1 LANLGVGVVM
11 GIMGISGIIELGS
24 NLLLRWLLEIFIFME
39 PINNFRNF
47 MNFLELGVLEMS
59 GIL

>member
-1 LANLGVGVVM
+1 M
-11 GIMGISGIIELGS
+11 GIMGISGISGIIELGS

-47 MNFLELGVLEMS
+47 RNFLELGVLEML

>member
-1 LANLGVGVVM
+1 M
-11 GIMGISGIIELGS
+11 GIMGISGISGIIELRS
-24 NLLLRWLLEIFIFME
+24 NLLIRWLLEIFIFME

-47 MNFLELGVLEMS
+47 RNFLELGVLEML